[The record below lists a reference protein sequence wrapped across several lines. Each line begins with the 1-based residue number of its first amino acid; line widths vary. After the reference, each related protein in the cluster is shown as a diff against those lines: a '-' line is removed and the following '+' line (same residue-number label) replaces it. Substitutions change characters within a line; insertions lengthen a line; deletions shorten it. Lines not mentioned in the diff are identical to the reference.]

1 MERATDGNVF
11 VFSFS
16 REGFECIVNLTKI
29 DEDFIMAKMAG
40 SSMPQSV
47 SSILNMLTIRARA
60 NEHRG
65 MEIWLL
71 KLSEDFTEEELLA
84 MADENPQA
92 AADLAR
98 QGEALF
104 DPRKKERDVI
114 S

>member
-29 DEDFIMAKMAG
+29 DQEYVMAKMAG
-40 SSMPQSV
+40 DSLPRSV
-47 SSILNMLTIRARA
+47 SSILNMMTIRARA

-65 MEIWLL
+65 MEIWLV

-84 MADENPQA
+84 LADESPQA

-104 DPRKKERDVI
+104 DPRKKTREVI